1 MADVSLEWNGDFQ
14 ASATG
19 DLALADGDDLSRQQI
34 VRRLMT
40 AVHGYVFH
48 LDYGAGLP
56 QKIGSPAR
64 QREIESV
71 IRSQI
76 ALEASVDASKPVQI
90 KVTEDQNQFGLF
102 TIFIGY
108 TSADTGQAVQL
119 SLTDISSG
127 AQGFSG

>member
-34 VRRLMT
+34 IRRLMT
-40 AVHGYVFH
+40 AINGYVFH

-90 KVTEDQNQFGLF
+90 KVTEDQNQFHRLLLSRYGAGGAAF
-102 TIFIGY
+102 
-108 TSADTGQAVQL
+108 ADRYFLRRAR
-119 SLTDISSG
+119 
-127 AQGFSG
+127 F